1 MYSTKIDNKFRHT
14 NLALVCWLHD
24 RKDMD
29 STKSITYFGDQKMS
43 AIQVTKQY
51 NLRLENSKN
60 QINLPVG
67 VSRAA
72 TAPGNCS
79 KIFTYRDQV
88 ALASTRRE
96 EGP

>member
-1 MYSTKIDNKFRHT
+1 MLDLDT
-14 NLALVCWLHD
+14 
-24 RKDMD
+24 
-29 STKSITYFGDQKMS
+29 TKSITYFGDQKTS

-51 NLRLENSKN
+51 NLWLENTKN

-67 VSRAA
+67 VRRAA

>member
-1 MYSTKIDNKFRHT
+1 VYSTKISDKFRHT
-14 NLALVCWLHD
+14 NLALACLLHD

-29 STKSITYFGDQKMS
+29 SMKSITYFGDQKMS
-43 AIQVTKQY
+43 VIQVTKQY

-60 QINLPVG
+60 QINLLVG